1 MTRPNLV
8 AFSGEHIKQLEC
20 RMTGDLRLK
29 SKMAAGNVIQN
40 FKIKVFL
47 ADLFQ
52 EFAGT
57 PMESHFFGEECC
69 LFKWL
74 SYEL

>member
-1 MTRPNLV
+1 
-8 AFSGEHIKQLEC
+8 
-20 RMTGDLRLK
+20 MTGDLRLK
-29 SKMAAGNVIQN
+29 SKMAAGNVIKN

>member
-1 MTRPNLV
+1 
-8 AFSGEHIKQLEC
+8 
-20 RMTGDLRLK
+20 
-29 SKMAAGNVIQN
+29 MAAGNVIQN

-57 PMESHFFGEECC
+57 PMESHFLEKNVAYSNG
-69 LFKWL
+69 
-74 SYEL
+74 